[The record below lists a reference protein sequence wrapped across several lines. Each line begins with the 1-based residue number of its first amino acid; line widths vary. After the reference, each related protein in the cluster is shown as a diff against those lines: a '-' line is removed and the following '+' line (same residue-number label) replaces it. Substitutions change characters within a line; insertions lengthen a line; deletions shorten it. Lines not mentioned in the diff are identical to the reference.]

1 MYRVHNGRHGQ
12 LAPANHTV
20 LSCSQGTILASKQ
33 RQHYPSSYCTL
44 CNNNRRVSLFLIT
57 PFLKT
62 ELQLLLACH
71 HHHHNRWHSLRQLR
85 FQPLLWAS
93 QSHACTKIF
102 QSPVRTRKRDNMKSL
117 LKVKAQQDPFIN
129 VPTQPH
135 RMHSLESY
143 HNKHIQKDMLDE
155 RRSKSIYQEESWY
168 RQHQSESW
176 TPLWGCFEGS
186 CASKYDTRRHS
197 RE

>member
-71 HHHHNRWHSLRQLR
+71 HH
-85 FQPLLWAS
+85 
-93 QSHACTKIF
+93 HACTKIF

-176 TPLWGCFEGS
+176 TPLWDCFEGS
-186 CASKYDTRRHS
+186 CASKYDTRRDS